1 MIEIIDGNIGKIEM
15 FLRKSGFTLIELLVV
30 IAIIAVLIGLL
41 LPAVQK
47 VREAASRAQCL
58 NHMKQ
63 LNLALHN
70 FHSTNNRFPA
80 WRWFWESM
88 EYIEQQQGQTVDNRI
103 RIAECPSDPRANGT
117 IYTGTFGKGGRGLLW
132 YVATDTRNPPFNAPS
147 EVLFRDQGVLING
160 TIFRRPP
167 GISISQIT
175 DGTSNT
181 LILAE
186 RPPSPDLYWG
196 WWNGGDYD
204 VRTIVYRTNWFY
216 PYSSYQLTG
225 PLPPPAAPPS
235 PNAYICPRPS
245 RFGPGRI
252 DIYCGF
258 NSVWSLH
265 PGGANFA
272 FSDGSV
278 RFLTYHIN
286 DPSNVSGV
294 PILEALASRAGGE
307 VFNLD

>member
-1 MIEIIDGNIGKIEM
+1 MRQRAG
-15 FLRKSGFTLIELLVV
+15 GFTLIELLVA

-70 FHSTNNRFPA
+70 FHTTHSRFPA

-88 EYIEQQQGQTVDNRI
+88 EFIEQQQGQSPDGRI

-117 IYTGTFGKGGRGLLW
+117 RYTGQFGKGGRGLLW
-132 YVATDTRNPPFNAPS
+132 YVATDTRNPPFNVSS

-160 TIFRRPP
+160 TTLRRPP
-167 GISISQIT
+167 GITIQEIL
-175 DGTSNT
+175 DGTANT

-196 WWNGGDYD
+196 WWNMGDFD
-204 VRTIVYRTNWFY
+204 VRTPVFRTTWFY
-216 PYSSYQLTG
+216 TYSSYDLSG
-225 PLPPPAAPPS
+225 PLPPPSAPPA
-235 PNAYICPRPS
+235 PGATVCPRPT

-252 DIYCGF
+252 DDFCSF
-258 NSVWSLH
+258 NTVWSLH

-272 FSDGSV
+272 FADGSV
-278 RFLTYHIN
+278 RFLTYRIN
-286 DPSNVSGV
+286 EPSSVSGV
-294 PILEALASRAGGE
+294 SILEALASRAGGE
-307 VFNLD
+307 IANPE